1 MSYTWSLTPL
11 AALSLCPLPLPGGD
25 TPLVVLK
32 RKRVSLDAAQ
42 DGDTGDVQAK
52 QQHRGDDEQQVPG
65 KGPPKAGGDA
75 EDVHSTPSPA
85 ADGHVSEHSSGG
97 THQPVEMCHAAG
109 AAGADQ
115 APAGVDGGDD
125 DGCAPPGA
133 PVLEEDGAVGDHPPG
148 ADAVMADGAE
158 AGLVEGEAAAQH
170 DDELCDD
177 DEDGDDEC
185 LEPPVGD
192 DAPAAGA
199 DEHAAPGGL
208 DGPAAGLKA
217 RLHFPAPSRSR
228 ANRRRG
234 DRGHHRRRRIG
245 KPVTHVERL
254 VDAQLLHVGDVVTYG
269 LFHPEE
275 ASHGA
280 IVASHT
286 RLSGVV
292 QAKGISCSHCRKVV
306 SPAGFG
312 ACAAAAAGLPPPTG
326 RPTSKPH
333 LRCISLPDGRTLD
346 DLSALLPAAVAGGDA
361 AGAAAAGPL
370 SPGRAV
376 VCANGGHHH
385 HVDVSEDLCRV
396 CLDGGDLLCCDA
408 CPATFHLDCLGLADL
423 PPGEWYCPACRCADC
438 GASDYTRDNTFGPR
452 TMLLCDRCD
461 REYHVECLGSR
472 TSDDVQH
479 LTGLPTGPW
488 FCSAECTRV
497 AAALAAALHAGPVPL
512 VGGYAT
518 HALRGG
524 IAPQRLMR
532 SALAVI
538 QECFHPIVDPRS
550 GADLVPLI
558 VNSQRTPHVDFSGFT
573 TYALRYADTVLCV
586 ATVRLLG
593 PQLAEMP
600 LVGTTHGYRQQG
612 LCRRLVRAIEETL
625 HHLGVTRLVLPAV
638 PDIEPAWV
646 NSFGFSPCTLEQR
659 RELAFYGLLMF
670 PGTSLLVKELTE
682 ATFTRVPEGCP
693 APPHA
698 MTRAAQA
705 ARAEPA
711 PVERISVQ
719 WAHEPHLESDAEAGD
734 ADPALGSPTG
744 QAARNSEVA
753 ALLASHSALLVGQG
767 RTPGSAGGAGRA
779 ASKLFDA
786 TPDEPMLVVCHTRS
800 QRTVRAPSHFVAAV
814 RELARREKRPS
825 GEWVGHLPADGAA
838 VSPGTGTLTGTGE
851 DTGEELGGAA
861 AVFGAIQRPGEDPD
875 VELAE
880 NALAAARQALAEPGD
895 RPSADVAQDVAAAA
909 RRVATAYT
917 VAAAR
922 ALERAQVAVSAL
934 DIARSLVSKR

>member
-1 MSYTWSLTPL
+1 MS
-11 AALSLCPLPLPGGD
+11 LSPSGGPD
-25 TPLVVLK
+25 DSLVVLK
-32 RKRVSLDAAQ
+32 RKRVSLDGAE
-42 DGDTGDVQAK
+42 DGDTGDAHPK
-52 QQHRGDDEQQVPG
+52 QQHRSEEVQQQPG
-65 KGPPKAGGDA
+65 GGAARAGGEA
-75 EDVHSTPSPA
+75 EDVHSTPTPA

-97 THQPVEMCHAAG
+97 THQPMEVCQVA
-109 AAGADQ
+109 ADQ
-115 APAGVDGGDD
+115 APAGARGGEE
-125 DGCAPPGA
+125 DGCAAAEALP
-133 PVLEEDGAVGDHPPG
+133 LEEDGAGGDHPPG
-148 ADAVMADGAE
+148 EDAATAAGAE
-158 AGLVEGEAAAQH
+158 AAGLVEAAPGPEEALDGDEDDSLEPPAGDNDAPIGDAAGDAPAPGDQGGEAA
-170 DDELCDD
+170 
-177 DEDGDDEC
+177 
-185 LEPPVGD
+185 
-192 DAPAAGA
+192 
-199 DEHAAPGGL
+199 
-208 DGPAAGLKA
+208 GPKA
-217 RLHFPAPSRSR
+217 RLFFPAPSRSR

-254 VDAQLLHVGDVVTYG
+254 VDAQLLRVGDVVTYG

-286 RLSGVV
+286 RLTGVV
-292 QAKGISCSHCRKVV
+292 QAKGISCSHCGKVV

-312 ACAAAAAGLPPPTG
+312 ACAAHAAGLPPPTG

-346 DLSALLPAAVAGGDA
+346 DLSALLPAMVAGGDG
-361 AGAAAAGPL
+361 AGCGAGSALGPM

-376 VCANGGHHH
+376 ACANGGHHH

-461 REYHVECLGSR
+461 REYHVECLASR
-472 TSDDVQH
+472 TGDDAQH
-479 LTGLPTGPW
+479 LTCLPTGTW

-512 VGGYAT
+512 IGGYAT

-532 SALAVI
+532 AALGVI

-646 NSFGFSPCTLEQR
+646 NSFGFKPCTLEQR

-682 ATFTRVPEGCP
+682 ATFTRVPVGTP

-711 PVERISVQ
+711 PVERIAVQ
-719 WAHEPHLESDAEAGD
+719 WAHEPHIESDAEAADGD
-734 ADPALGSPTG
+734 AAQGSPGG
-744 QAARNSEVA
+744 QATLMSEVT

-767 RTPGSAGGAGRA
+767 RTPGRAGGMRA

-825 GEWVGHLPADGAA
+825 GEWVGHVASDGAAA
-838 VSPGTGTLTGTGE
+838 VSPGTGTLTGTGVE
-851 DTGEELGGAA
+851 TGEEAGGAA
-861 AVFGAIQRPGEDPD
+861 AVFGPILRAGEDVD

-880 NALAAARQALAEPGD
+880 GALAAARQALAEPCG
-895 RPSADVAQDVAAAA
+895 RSPADLAQDVAAAA

-922 ALERAQVAVSAL
+922 ALERAQVSVSAL
-934 DIARSLVSKR
+934 DVARSHAMAKR